1 MNTTKFQVE
10 REPVYQSW
18 VPPEIFVEGG
28 GGKKVANRP
37 PHGRKD
43 PPPPPMMPK
52 YDCFQISS
60 GARASLPNRHNRSC
74 TFMQKIYH

>member
-28 GGKKVANRP
+28 GKKVANRP
-37 PHGRKD
+37 PHGGKD
-43 PPPPPMMPK
+43 PLMMPK
-52 YDCFQISS
+52 YDRFQISS

-74 TFMQKIYH
+74 TFMQKRYH